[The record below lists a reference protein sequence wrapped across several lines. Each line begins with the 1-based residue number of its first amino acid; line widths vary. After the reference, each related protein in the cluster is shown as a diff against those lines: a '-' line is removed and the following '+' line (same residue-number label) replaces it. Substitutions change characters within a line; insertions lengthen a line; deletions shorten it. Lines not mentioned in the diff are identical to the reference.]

1 MNSDKTPLS
10 NQRADSQSSAV
21 LVTRLHL
28 GTWVWISMSHGDI
41 VGEVSYMQARVC
53 TTCGFLKSL
62 NLSQSYPG
70 SQQQGLEV
78 GFALSGLDGKQESAG
93 EVGPK
98 YPGDTRA

>member
-1 MNSDKTPLS
+1 M
-10 NQRADSQSSAV
+10 
-21 LVTRLHL
+21 
-28 GTWVWISMSHGDI
+28 
-41 VGEVSYMQARVC
+41 GEVSYMQAHVC
-53 TTCGFLKSL
+53 ATCGFSKSL
-62 NLSQSYPG
+62 GLSQSYPG